1 MNLGGTLNVSLINS
15 FTPLAGNSFD
25 IMDWGSLTGKFSA
38 LQLPILNN
46 GPLGWDTSHLYT
58 TGVLSVTATV
68 LGDFNRDG
76 LVTTADIAAQMA
88 ALANMSG
95 YQSANGL
102 SNQQF
107 LEIADINGDGRID
120 NTDVQALI
128 NLVANNE
135 ASGGSGLLTAVP
147 EPAAIV
153 LLGIGTIA
161 IAFCR
166 RSRKTLA
173 KRRHRVAAQN
183 VGPFSCRCGNDY

>member
-1 MNLGGTLNVSLINS
+1 MSLING
-15 FTPLAGNSFD
+15 FAPLAGNSFD
-25 IMDWGSLTGKFSA
+25 ILDWGSLSGTFSA

-147 EPAAIV
+147 EPAALTLCVVGFSILAV
-153 LLGIGTIA
+153 
-161 IAFCR
+161 R
-166 RSRKTLA
+166 RI
-173 KRRHRVAAQN
+173 RRCMGR
-183 VGPFSCRCGNDY
+183 